1 MGINI
6 ALCETEAQN
15 APCREMKLTVVK
27 AKVEGKKFEPYMD
40 VDEVVSLEDAAKAVG
55 DMEAFLKRNRIN
67 AETDAI
73 YMDKVKKDEDK
84 ALLAQYV
91 KKVPTGWVDLSKL
104 DDATKAE
111 ALESGDKND
120 RVTAWDQ
127 VEFDDMNEMCS
138 KCALSWDKGRGCMGS
153 FGPETSQLP
162 AIAQKY
168 GCPIIGAVFENAKE
182 MKRLSPED
190 AKAVLNEVE
199 ILKPALV
206 EEGKMAVHRYSGPL
220 ERIEA
225 VAKVSVEQNCGFYF
239 F

>member
-1 MGINI
+1 
-6 ALCETEAQN
+6 
-15 APCREMKLTVVK
+15 
-27 AKVEGKKFEPYMD
+27 
-40 VDEVVSLEDAAKAVG
+40 
-55 DMEAFLKRNRIN
+55 
-67 AETDAI
+67 
-73 YMDKVKKDEDK
+73 
-84 ALLAQYV
+84 
-91 KKVPTGWVDLSKL
+91 
-104 DDATKAE
+104 
-111 ALESGDKND
+111 
-120 RVTAWDQ
+120 
-127 VEFDDMNEMCS
+127 MNEMCS